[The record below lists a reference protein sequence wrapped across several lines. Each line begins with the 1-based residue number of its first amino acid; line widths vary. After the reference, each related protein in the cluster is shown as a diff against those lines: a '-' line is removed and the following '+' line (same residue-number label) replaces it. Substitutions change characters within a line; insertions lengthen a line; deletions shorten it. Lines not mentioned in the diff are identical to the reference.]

1 MRDVQVLRY
10 DEDDISCIEGLK
22 VERHFMHRSKQHV
35 ETLLSSLLIF
45 DFFFIFLISKY
56 VKTCNRLA
64 RCFSEMYNN
73 ARCSDSSL
81 QLCLS
86 SYEI

>member
-22 VERHFMHRSKQHV
+22 VERHFMHRNKQHV

-45 DFFFIFLISKY
+45 DFF
-56 VKTCNRLA
+56 
-64 RCFSEMYNN
+64 
-73 ARCSDSSL
+73 
-81 QLCLS
+81 LS
-86 SYEI
+86 F